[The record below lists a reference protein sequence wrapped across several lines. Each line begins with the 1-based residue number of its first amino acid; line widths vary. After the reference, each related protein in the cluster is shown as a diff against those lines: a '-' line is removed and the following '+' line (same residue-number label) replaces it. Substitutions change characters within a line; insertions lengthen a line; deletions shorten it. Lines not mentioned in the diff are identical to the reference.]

1 MFVSTAVFQHSVFL
15 YHLHYTGSKDHAAEL
30 RQKISDSQA
39 YAAEHYTPSYELQ
52 EGAVASQLMIMGT
65 DDLIVSV
72 MRCVTLPGDAGF
84 VYVTLD
90 HKT

>member
-1 MFVSTAVFQHSVFL
+1 MSITLAGS
-15 YHLHYTGSKDHAAEL
+15 GSKDQAAEL
-30 RQKISDSQA
+30 REKISDSQA
-39 YAAEHYTPSYELQ
+39 SAAEHYTPSYELQ

-72 MRCVTLPGDAGF
+72 MRCVTLPGDL
-84 VYVTLD
+84 YVTLN